1 MIYGCRN
8 IYDWALFCVVVAMA
22 ATTASF
28 FFDDFF
34 FHGATYFFSVIVIA
48 GMAVTWL
55 LPRKI
60 KDFREWRKNKNP
72 KRRG

>member
-8 IYDWALFCVVVAMA
+8 LRDWFLFCLVVSAIA
-22 ATTASF
+22 ATASF
-28 FFDDFF
+28 VFDEMTFY
-34 FHGATYFFSVIVIA
+34 GATYFFSVIVIA

-60 KDFREWRKNKNP
+60 RDFRNFRNGIKTQK
-72 KRRG
+72 